1 MLTTQ
6 HRIVFVDTETTDIEP
21 HRAVPWEI
29 ALVIRDPGMLDVEE
43 VHLIHIDALRADP
56 DALTVG
62 RYYDRHPCAAA
73 PINGHVCPL
82 PPRYVTLAGVAE
94 ATAGA
99 VMVGNNVSYDLTVLG
114 RHLDRPAAAWH
125 YQPIDIK
132 PLAAGWLAARGV
144 SWEGVYPSTSQ
155 IADILGVPRP
165 EDTRHT
171 ALGDARWVRDVYDT
185 IMVA

>member
-1 MLTTQ
+1 MLTTPQ
-6 HRIVFVDTETTDIEP
+6 RIVFVDTETTDIEP
-21 HRAVPWEI
+21 NRAVPWEI

-56 DALTVG
+56 DALTVS

-99 VMVGNNVSYDLTVLG
+99 VMVGNVDGLVVPGSRGSVEMTAQYRQIVRDLKTGSASVDDPG
-114 RHLDRPAAAWH
+114 
-125 YQPIDIK
+125 
-132 PLAAGWLAARGV
+132 
-144 SWEGVYPSTSQ
+144 
-155 IADILGVPRP
+155 DILGVQAFA
-165 EDTRHT
+165 DTT
-171 ALGDARWVRDVYDT
+171 VG
-185 IMVA
+185 

>member
-1 MLTTQ
+1 MLTTPQ
-6 HRIVFVDTETTDIEP
+6 RIVFVDTETTDIEP
-21 HRAVPWEI
+21 DRAVPWEI

>member
-1 MLTTQ
+1 MTAPSFT
-6 HRIVFVDTETTDIEP
+6 REVRVAGSP
-21 HRAVPWEI
+21 SAGGRAV
-29 ALVIRDPGMLDVEE
+29 
-43 VHLIHIDALRADP
+43 LIP
-56 DALTVG
+56 
-62 RYYDRHPCAAA
+62 
-73 PINGHVCPL
+73 
-82 PPRYVTLAGVAE
+82 VTPE
-94 ATAGA
+94 T
-99 VMVGNNVSYDLTVLG
+99 G